1 VPLSAPVAF
10 EVLDA
15 ELAAALFA
23 RHVEPDDAGCL
34 IWRGPRAAYM
44 GYGIVYL
51 TKPWLDAITA
61 GRKWLLAHRVAL
73 ALDGRPPGHLM
84 ALHSCDNPPCVN
96 PDHLF
101 LGTRA
106 DNNRDA
112 WAKGRYRGR
121 PAQVTSS

>member
-1 VPLSAPVAF
+1 MPVSTPVQF

-23 RHVEPDDAGCL
+23 RHVEPDDGGCL

-44 GYGIVYL
+44 GYGVVYL
-51 TKPWLDAITA
+51 TKPWARAIAA
-61 GRKWLLAHRVAL
+61 GRYWLLAHRVAL

-84 ALHSCDNPPCVN
+84 ALHRCDVPPCVH
-96 PDHLF
+96 PGHLF

-106 DNNRDA
+106 DNIADA
-112 WAKGRYRGR
+112 RAKGRLAVAVG
-121 PAQVTSS
+121 S